1 MQYHC
6 TERAILLLFFLSIS
20 KPAVVQLRAVIYLQ
34 MSLECSPIFTLSGLR
49 GRGGVG
55 AHLICHRLELRPVI
69 VSKVI

>member
-6 TERAILLLFFLSIS
+6 TVRAILLLFFLSIS

-34 MSLECSPIFTLSGLR
+34 MSLECSPIFTLLGL
-49 GRGGVG
+49 GGG
-55 AHLICHRLELRPVI
+55 SHLICHRLELRPVI